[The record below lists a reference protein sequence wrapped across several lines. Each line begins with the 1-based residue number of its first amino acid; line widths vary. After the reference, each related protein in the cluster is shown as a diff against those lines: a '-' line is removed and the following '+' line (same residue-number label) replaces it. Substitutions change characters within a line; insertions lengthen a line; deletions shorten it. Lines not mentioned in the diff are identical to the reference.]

1 MRIAMSSTTP
11 LPFPGTPARTRTH
24 AASTPTPP
32 TPGTTAT
39 LRPTL
44 VRADAASV
52 GMPLFRILLAP
63 LMASA
68 LVAAGY
74 HYQIP
79 YLVLLPKRAEATNLL
94 APLPASAS
102 HVGGF

>member
-1 MRIAMSSTTP
+1 
-11 LPFPGTPARTRTH
+11 
-24 AASTPTPP
+24 
-32 TPGTTAT
+32 
-39 LRPTL
+39 
-44 VRADAASV
+44 
-52 GMPLFRILLAP
+52 MPLFRILLAP